1 MNEHIKAVEKYLVAA
16 YEMLDNP
23 SEAMVSLS
31 ASTGHAIEVAK
42 MLQMEKHYQA
52 TIADLGLVDDPYS
65 GKPWELFVSMDTD
78 DDCELEYEGERY
90 CFYGPDLKI
99 LKRFK
104 TQNEA
109 ILHIKEIKVK
119 PDGKASVW
127 TEQWLADCMDSLY
140 HEDTC
145 SRSGNQTYEIRV
157 RKVVC

>member
-1 MNEHIKAVEKYLVAA
+1 MDEHIKAVEKYLTDA

-42 MLQMEKHYQA
+42 MLQMEKHYQ
-52 TIADLGLVDDPYS
+52 TTVADLGLVDDLYTD
-65 GKPWELFVSMDTD
+65 KPWELFVSMDTD

-90 CFYGPDLKI
+90 CYYGADLKI

-104 TQNEA
+104 TQDEA

-119 PDGKASVW
+119 PGGKASIW
-127 TEQWLADCMDSLY
+127 TELWLGDVMDSLY
-140 HEDTC
+140 TDDTC
-145 SRSGNQTYEIRV
+145 ACSGNQTYEIRV